1 MILRVGVG
9 ALLPAEGSDDVDEP
23 PVVLDTGMSQGS
35 VNLSSEEWDCD
46 INGVVLKK
54 SNGQV
59 LGFKVKRLSG
69 NVEKD
74 ILALL
79 DGGNAGLQLWEG
91 LSAGEV
97 EGVVLL
103 TAEGDVHGG
112 IFKNPCVDL
121 FSIRKSKRGFTFL
134 SLKNRSYF
142 NLGLK
147 IIFQAFN
154 FSNFLCV
161 DSIQTAHTQQ
171 HENS

>member
-74 ILALL
+74 ILALF
-79 DGGNAGLQLWEG
+79 DGGKVGLLR

-112 IFKNPCVDL
+112 NFKNPCVL
-121 FSIRKSKRGFTFL
+121 ICFRSGKEREKTKLRKQRKVKKKQRTTKKGKEARKVRKKET
-134 SLKNRSYF
+134 
-142 NLGLK
+142 
-147 IIFQAFN
+147 
-154 FSNFLCV
+154 
-161 DSIQTAHTQQ
+161 
-171 HENS
+171 